1 MDIHSLVVRELGH
14 WTARECTDCRNKTP
28 SRTCPNA
35 QGYPVFLCVRFSE
48 VLPLRAPTG
57 A

>member
-35 QGYPVFLCVRFSE
+35 QGYPVFLCVRLSE